1 MHVGATLRMLR
12 IDAGLS
18 LRSLAAE
25 LGVST
30 AYLSRVENGHD
41 APPSP
46 DRLVAIAAALGV
58 APTLL
63 LDLTH
68 RLDPFVSRYL
78 ERVPA
83 ASQLFVEIARRD
95 LTPAELARVHAF
107 IDETF
112 PARAQTRPRGL
123 PRLGSMID
131 ASRVVMGL
139 HCRELD
145 DAIDVAASRLAD
157 DGWDAARVAAALRER
172 ERIAPSFLGAGV
184 IAPHATGPATRKIA
198 LVSLARPLAIDTP
211 DGKPIALVF
220 AIFGGPQDPP
230 ALEVLARVAALCT
243 DDRVAELRSAESA
256 EAMIRRLQRL
266 ETYVGS

>member
-112 PARAQTRPRGL
+112 PTRTLTRPRGV
-123 PRLGSMID
+123 PRLASLID
-131 ASRVVMGL
+131 PSRVVMGL

-145 DAIDVAASRLAD
+145 DAIDVAASRLAV
-157 DGWDAARVAAALRER
+157 DGWDAAQVAAALRER
-172 ERIAPSFLGAGV
+172 ERLAPSFIGAGV
-184 IAPHATGPATRKIA
+184 IVPHATGPSTRRIA

-211 DGKPIALVF
+211 DGRPIGLVF
-220 AIFGGPQDPP
+220 AIFGGPP
-230 ALEVLARVAALCT
+230 ALELLARVAALCT
-243 DDRVAELRSAESA
+243 EDRVEELRGAESP
-256 EAMIRRLQRL
+256 EAMVQRLERL
-266 ETYVGS
+266 ETYVGG